1 MKYHKIAKPVA
12 FALAAMLAIP
22 PVSASA
28 ITFADINQAPW
39 PGAEVSINKAAEL
52 KLVVGETIN
61 GKNYFKPKDP
71 VSLTQTCQLAYKLLL
86 ETGKAKA
93 DSSLQEKWTV
103 VMNTYKIQSWAH
115 PAVSFCLEEGI
126 ISISDLSGFI
136 SGEVNRSATRE
147 QAAEILGR
155 ALEVGVPAKKA
166 SATSTI
172 FKDNASISK
181 DAIPYIAL
189 LNAEKIVNGDDLG
202 KFNPKSTLNRTETAV
217 MVTNLYNVLKGATT
231 TVKPES
237 LGTQSGTV
245 KDMNNL
251 YVNFE
256 NSNAYFLP

>member
-28 ITFADINQAPW
+28 ITFADINQVPW

-93 DSSLQEKWTV
+93 DASAQEKWAT
-103 VMNTYKIQSWAH
+103 VMNTSKIQSWAH

-126 ISISDLSGFI
+126 ISISALSGFI
-136 SGEVNRSATRE
+136 SGEVNRYATR
-147 QAAEILGR
+147 
-155 ALEVGVPAKKA
+155 
-166 SATSTI
+166 
-172 FKDNASISK
+172 
-181 DAIPYIAL
+181 
-189 LNAEKIVNGDDLG
+189 
-202 KFNPKSTLNRTETAV
+202 
-217 MVTNLYNVLKGATT
+217 
-231 TVKPES
+231 
-237 LGTQSGTV
+237 
-245 KDMNNL
+245 
-251 YVNFE
+251 
-256 NSNAYFLP
+256 